1 MCFLLQY
8 KTREHTS
15 AGSKQ
20 TFYGPIG
27 IALLWQQEVI
37 VGKEFF
43 DSVYGHAGFYLRRFR
58 KPGWNAIW
66 IHLGWSHSAFPAL
79 AGSSSMHTDGSQ
91 STSVHNG
98 CAQHWSQTGVG
109 RLYVTD
115 PLGGTS
121 CEPLPLLKEIKLKF
135 SAFHRDGQLIQPIFL
150 SKVPDVTHASSQHLL
165 CSLFNYWLRATHF
178 VLKNQAIRL
187 CIALTSVPHP
197 LISQSIHSVFN
208 KSNKKHSFIS

>member
-8 KTREHTS
+8 KTRGHTS

-43 DSVYGHAGFYLRRFR
+43 DSVYGHAGFYLRWFW

-66 IHLGWSHSAFPAL
+66 IHLGWSHSVFPAL
-79 AGSSSMHTDGSQ
+79 SSSPMHTDGSQ
-91 STSVHNG
+91 STSVDNG
-98 CAQHWSQTGVG
+98 CARHWSQTSVG
-109 RLYVTD
+109 HLYVTD
-115 PLGGTS
+115 LLGGTS
-121 CEPLPLLKEIKLKF
+121 CETLPLLKEIKLKF
-135 SAFHRDGQLIQPIFL
+135 SAFHRDGQLIHPIFL

-178 VLKNQAIRL
+178 VLKNQATCLYIVL
-187 CIALTSVPHP
+187 MSIPHP
-197 LISQSIHSVFN
+197 LISQSIPAVFN
-208 KSNKKHSFIS
+208 KSNKKH